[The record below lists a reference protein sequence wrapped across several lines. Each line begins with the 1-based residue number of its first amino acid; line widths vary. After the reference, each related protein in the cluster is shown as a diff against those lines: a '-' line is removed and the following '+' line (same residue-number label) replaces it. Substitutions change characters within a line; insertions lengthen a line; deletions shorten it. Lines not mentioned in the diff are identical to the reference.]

1 MKSDRVAVELNRDI
15 VSPRS
20 LARNPTQ
27 RRRSPGSRPLRRR
40 RTHIESNSR
49 NSPSQPFSTD
59 SLLDFVAHAPRMSET
74 FCWDIVSNIGEAETS
89 ICRIDFTSQQVIALT
104 GITPRQLQW
113 WDERGVVK
121 PEREGH
127 RRLYSM
133 NHLTE
138 VAVICELRRKGFS
151 LQGVRKVMRFLDR
164 EIGKGLAEIVSRSS
178 DYHLLT
184 DGTHLYLETSARQI
198 VDILKNSDQPILAVC
213 LSDAVRQVRAGVI
226 SGKANTSVTSP
237 DYRRRAKKAS

>member
-1 MKSDRVAVELNRDI
+1 MQDR
-15 VSPRS
+15 
-20 LARNPTQ
+20 
-27 RRRSPGSRPLRRR
+27 
-40 RTHIESNSR
+40 
-49 NSPSQPFSTD
+49 
-59 SLLDFVAHAPRMSET
+59 
-74 FCWDIVSNIGEAETS
+74 
-89 ICRIDFTSQQVIALT
+89 FTSQEVIALT

-133 NHLTE
+133 KHLTE
-138 VAVICELRRKGFS
+138 IAVICELRRKGFS

-164 EIGKGLAEIVSRSS
+164 EFGKGLAETVSRNSE
-178 DYHLLT
+178 YHLLT

-198 VDILKNSDQPILAVC
+198 VDILKNSKQPILGIC

-226 SGKANTSVTSP
+226 SGKTNTSVTSSNP
-237 DYRRRAKKAS
+237 KRRARKAS